1 MANSSFHAFLLLF
14 FINACLNLNLID
26 GKKQGD
32 VLTQFLKSRNIERNV
47 EFNNQFE
54 VLRKGED
61 LDDVILSQD
70 GLKEKDKIT
79 SLPGQPP
86 VKFDQYGGYVTI
98 SASHGKA
105 FYYYFIEADSPS
117 KHSLPLLLWLNG
129 GPGCS
134 SLAFGAMTEL
144 GAFRVHSDGKTL
156 FYNKFAWNKVANV
169 LFLESPTGVGFS
181 YSNTTSDYSVVGD
194 TKTAHD
200 NYIFLLNWLERF
212 PEYKSRDFYISGE
225 SYAGHYVPQLA
236 YTIFQHNKSAK
247 KNRFINFK
255 GLMIGNAVINEGTDS
270 AGMYDYFASHALIS
284 DELGK
289 QIRKTCNFSADE
301 VSIEC
306 KKHID
311 ASDANTFHV
320 DGLNIYNIYAP
331 ICKYSQ
337 VTLLPKRTS
346 IRNIDPCIDQYTYTY
361 LNSPDVQK
369 ALNANVTNLT
379 YDWEPCSDVLHYNNP
394 KDYVSTVI
402 PELRELMAGGI
413 RIWIFSGDVD
423 GRVPVTSSEYSI
435 ASMKLPIKNEWRP
448 WVFNQEVGGY
458 VQVYKGDLTFAT
470 VRGAGHEVPSYEPA
484 RALTLIAS
492 FLKGKPLPAFQD
504 QN

>member
-1 MANSSFHAFLLLF
+1 MIENPHHL
-14 FINACLNLNLID
+14 
-26 GKKQGD
+26 G
-32 VLTQFLKSRNIERNV
+32 SRIPEPK
-47 EFNNQFE
+47 NQ
-54 VLRKGED
+54 
-61 LDDVILSQD
+61 
-70 GLKEKDKIT
+70 
-79 SLPGQPP
+79 
-86 VKFDQYGGYVTI
+86 
-98 SASHGKA
+98 
-105 FYYYFIEADSPS
+105 
-117 KHSLPLLLWLNG
+117 

-144 GAFRVHSDGKTL
+144 GAFCVHI
-156 FYNKFAWNKVANV
+156 ANV
-169 LFLESPTGVGFS
+169 LFFESPAGVGFS
-181 YSNTTSDYSVVGD
+181 YSNTTSDYSVVVGD

-236 YTIFQHNKSAK
+236 HTIFQHNKSAK

-284 DELGK
+284 DEHGK

-311 ASDANTFHV
+311 ASDANTFNV

-331 ICKYSQ
+331 ICKNSQ
-337 VTLLPKRTS
+337 VTLLPKKTS

-369 ALNANVTNLT
+369 AIHANVTNLT
-379 YDWEPCSDVLHYNNP
+379 YDWEPCS
-394 KDYVSTVI
+394 
-402 PELRELMAGGI
+402 
-413 RIWIFSGDVD
+413 GDVD
-423 GRVPVTSSEYSI
+423 GRVPVTSREYSI

-448 WVFNQEVGGY
+448 WVGGY